1 VARPLRIEYLGIP
14 YHLTGSWR
22 ILNRPRLYDLST
34 DCSPA
39 HVNWY
44 KEDQDEPEA
53 FNYGL
58 MDYLQ

>member
-1 VARPLRIEYLGIP
+1 MNISESRIT
-14 YHLTGSWR
+14 LTGSWR
-22 ILNRPRLYDLST
+22 ILNRPRLHNLST

-39 HVNWY
+39 HVNWH